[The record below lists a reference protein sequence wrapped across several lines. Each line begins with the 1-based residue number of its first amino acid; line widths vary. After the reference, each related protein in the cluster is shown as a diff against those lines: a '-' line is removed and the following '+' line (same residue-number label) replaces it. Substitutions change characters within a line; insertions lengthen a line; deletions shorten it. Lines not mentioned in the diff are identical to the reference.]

1 MDFSPRPGSIG
12 DPLSDADATVATSE
26 VLFASILDV
35 AVDAIIVTSSDQRIL
50 HFNHG
55 AAQIFGYLPEE
66 AVGRPLT
73 DLLPDRYRNAHGDHV
88 DSFGRGPAAAR
99 RMSERREIQGLR
111 KNGEEFP
118 AEASISRLSTRDGT
132 VYTVVLRDVTERS
145 LRTRNERFL
154 IEAGGTLGTSL
165 DVSRTLRSLA
175 NAGVPYLAEACV
187 VDVEGV
193 DGTWQRETSRSD
205 DPGTQAALEA
215 MASDVLSW
223 DNPWRAID
231 VMRTG
236 RAELV
241 PTVTDDW
248 LEAHADDVE
257 ALERLR
263 ALKIRSVLLVPL
275 AVRDH
280 VLGAMTFFRLTGTSF
295 ASTQVAVAQELA
307 TRGAYALDNARLYTM
322 ARRAS
327 QARED
332 VLSVVSH
339 DLGNPLAAIRLCS
352 AALLQSPP
360 SEAEEQRQLVQAIGN
375 SADWMLRLLRDLLD
389 VSTIEVG
396 KLSIERRT
404 EQLAPIVTQAVAMVA
419 PQADE
424 RGVALSTEIA
434 DDVPAVHGDAA
445 RLVQVLNNLLG
456 NSLKYTER
464 GGSVTVHAAPR
475 GDTVIISVRDT
486 GSGIP
491 ADILPRIFERY
502 YTRRREANKSGSGL
516 GLAIVRGIV
525 EAHGGHVWVES
536 VVGLGSTFFVA
547 LPAAK

>member
-1 MDFSPRPGSIG
+1 
-12 DPLSDADATVATSE
+12 
-26 VLFASILDV
+26 
-35 AVDAIIVTSSDQRIL
+35 
-50 HFNHG
+50 
-55 AAQIFGYLPEE
+55 
-66 AVGRPLT
+66 
-73 DLLPDRYRNAHGDHV
+73 
-88 DSFGRGPAAAR
+88 
-99 RMSERREIQGLR
+99 
-111 KNGEEFP
+111 
-118 AEASISRLSTRDGT
+118 
-132 VYTVVLRDVTERS
+132 
-145 LRTRNERFL
+145 
-154 IEAGGTLGTSL
+154 
-165 DVSRTLRSLA
+165 
-175 NAGVPYLAEACV
+175 
-187 VDVEGV
+187 
-193 DGTWQRETSRSD
+193 
-205 DPGTQAALEA
+205 
-215 MASDVLSW
+215 
-223 DNPWRAID
+223 
-231 VMRTG
+231 
-236 RAELV
+236 
-241 PTVTDDW
+241 
-248 LEAHADDVE
+248 
-257 ALERLR
+257 
-263 ALKIRSVLLVPL
+263 LKIRSVLLVPL
-275 AVRDH
+275 GVRDH
-280 VLGAMTFFRLTGTSF
+280 VLGAMTFFRLSGASF
-295 ASTQVAVAQELA
+295 TPAQVAVAQELA

-332 VLSVVSH
+332 VLGVVSH

-375 SADWMLRLLRDLLD
+375 SADWMSRLLRDLLD

-404 EQLAPIVTQAVAMVA
+404 EQLAPIVTQAVAMVG

-424 RGVALSTEIA
+424 HGVAMSVEIA
-434 DDVPAVHGDAA
+434 DGLPAVYGDAA
-445 RLVQVLNNLLG
+445 RLVQVLTNLLS

-475 GDTVIISVRDT
+475 GDSVILSVRDT